1 LPTAASLLISY
12 IGLDMDVGIDV
23 RSKLE
28 MTLPISLSDVIP
40 DHVVGVDLGGSYIRA
55 LLADGDGREVAADS
69 CPTPR
74 DGAAGVVE
82 AIVGLCRRLAEGGGV
97 AWERVASLAVGV
109 PGVADR
115 ESGALHLAPNLPSFD
130 GVDLV
135 GALGA
140 ELATRVIAD
149 NDVNVATLAEHRHGR
164 GVGSE
169 DFVFIAVG
177 TGIGMG
183 IVAGG
188 RLQRGA
194 SGAAGE
200 IGMLPFGGDPFDPA
214 NHVRG
219 TLEEAAAG
227 IGVAGRY
234 AERVGADASPTDP
247 IDLFAAAAAGDV
259 AAAAALDH
267 QASSLA
273 LAVVAIHSVLDPG
286 LVVFGGGLG
295 SRADLLASVRDR
307 VERLSRR
314 PIRLEPS
321 VLGERAGV
329 VGAVE
334 LARDGAASPAT
345 AGGHH

>member
-1 LPTAASLLISY
+1 
-12 IGLDMDVGIDV
+12 MDVG
-23 RSKLE
+23 SQLE
-28 MTLPISLSDVIP
+28 MTLPISLPSDDR

-55 LLADGDGREVAADS
+55 LLADGDGREVTADS

-74 DGAAGVVE
+74 DGATGVVD
-82 AIVGLCRRLAEGGGV
+82 AIVGLCRRLADNGGV
-97 AWERVASLAVGV
+97 AWERVASLAIGV

-115 ESGALHLAPNLPSFD
+115 ESGALHLAPNLPPFD

-135 GALGA
+135 GAVSA
-140 ELATRVIAD
+140 ELDVAVVAD
-149 NDVNVATLAEHRHGR
+149 NDVNAATLAEHRHGR
-164 GVGSE
+164 GVGSD
-169 DFVFIAVG
+169 DFAFIAVG

-200 IGMLPFGGDPFDPA
+200 IGMLPLGGDPFNPA

-227 IGVAGRY
+227 IGVSRRY
-234 AERVGADASPTDP
+234 AERVGAPASPTDP
-247 IDLFAAAAAGDV
+247 IDLFAAAASGD
-259 AAAAALDH
+259 ADAAAALDH

-295 SRADLLASVRDR
+295 SRADLVASVRDR
-307 VERLSRR
+307 VGRLSRR
-314 PIRLEPS
+314 PIRVESS
-321 VLGERAGV
+321 VLGERAGM

-334 LARDGAASPAT
+334 LARDGARSAST
-345 AGGHH
+345 AGRHG

>member
-1 LPTAASLLISY
+1 MS
-12 IGLDMDVGIDV
+12 
-23 RSKLE
+23 
-28 MTLPISLSDVIP
+28 LPISSTNAVR
-40 DHVVGVDLGGSYIRA
+40 DHVVGVDLGGSYTRA
-55 LLADGDGREVAADS
+55 VLADAEGREVATDS
-69 CPTPR
+69 CSTPR

-82 AIVGLCRRLAEGGGV
+82 AIVDLCRRLADDGGV
-97 AWERVASLAVGV
+97 AWERVASLGIGV
-109 PGVADR
+109 PGVADH
-115 ESGALHLAPNLPSFD
+115 ESGALHLAPNLPPFD

-135 GALGA
+135 GAVSA
-140 ELATRVIAD
+140 ELAVAVIAD

-164 GVGSE
+164 GVGSD
-169 DFVFIAVG
+169 DFAFIAVG

-200 IGMLPFGGDPFDPA
+200 IAMLPLGGDPFNPA

-227 IGVAGRY
+227 IGVARRY
-234 AERVGADASPTDP
+234 AERVGTDASPTDP
-247 IDLFAAAAAGDV
+247 VDLFAAAASGDADAV
-259 AAAAALDH
+259 AALDH

-273 LAVVAIHSVLDPG
+273 LAVVAIHSVLDPA

-295 SRADLLASVRDR
+295 TRADLVASVRDR
-307 VERLSRR
+307 VGQLSRR
-314 PIRLEPS
+314 AIRIEPS

-334 LARDGAASPAT
+334 LARDGAASLST
-345 AGGHH
+345 AGRHG

>member
-1 LPTAASLLISY
+1 
-12 IGLDMDVGIDV
+12 
-23 RSKLE
+23 
-28 MTLPISLSDVIP
+28 MTLPISFKTPVR

-55 LLADGDGREVAADS
+55 LLADGDGREVAEGS

-82 AIVGLCRRLAEGGGV
+82 AIVSLCRRLSDGGGI
-97 AWERVASLAVGV
+97 AWERVASLAIGV

-115 ESGALHLAPNLPSFD
+115 ESGALHLAPNLPPFD

-135 GALGA
+135 GAVGA
-140 ELATRVIAD
+140 ELAISVVAD

-164 GVGSE
+164 GVGSD
-169 DFVFIAVG
+169 DFAFIAVG

-200 IGMLPFGGDPFDPA
+200 IGMLPLGGDPFNPA

-227 IGVAGRY
+227 IGVARRY
-234 AERVGADASPTDP
+234 AERTGAGASPADP
-247 IDLFAAAAAGDV
+247 IDLFAAAASGD
-259 AAAAALDH
+259 AHAAAALDH

-295 SRADLLASVRDR
+295 SRADLVASIRDR
-307 VERLSRR
+307 VGRLSRR
-314 PIRLEPS
+314 AIRIEPS

-334 LARDGAASPAT
+334 LARDGAPSPST
-345 AGGHH
+345 TGGRG

>member
-1 LPTAASLLISY
+1 
-12 IGLDMDVGIDV
+12 MDSV
-23 RSKLE
+23 R
-28 MTLPISLSDVIP
+28 
-40 DHVVGVDLGGSYIRA
+40 DHVVGIDLGGSYIRA

-82 AIVGLCRRLAEGGGV
+82 AIVGLCRRLAVGGGIP
-97 AWERVASLAVGV
+97 WGRVASLAIGV

-115 ESGALHLAPNLPSFD
+115 DSGALHLAPNLPPFD

-135 GALGA
+135 GAVGA
-140 ELATRVIAD
+140 QLAIGVTAD
-149 NDVNVATLAEHRHGR
+149 NDVNVATVAEHRHGR
-164 GVGSE
+164 GVGSD
-169 DFVFIAVG
+169 DFAFIAVG

-200 IGMLPFGGDPFDPA
+200 IGMLPLGGDPFDPA
-214 NHVRG
+214 NHFRG

-227 IGVAGRY
+227 IGVARRY
-234 AERVGADASPTDP
+234 AERIGADASPTDP
-247 IDLFAAAAAGDV
+247 IDLFAAAAAGD
-259 AAAAALDH
+259 ADAAAALDH

-273 LAVVAIHSVLDPG
+273 LAVVAIDSVLDPG

-295 SRADLLASVRDR
+295 SRTDLVSSVRDR
-307 VERLSRR
+307 VGRLTRR
-314 PIRLEPS
+314 AIRIEPS

-334 LARDGAASPAT
+334 LARDGAPSPST
-345 AGGHH
+345 AGRYG

>member
-1 LPTAASLLISY
+1 
-12 IGLDMDVGIDV
+12 
-23 RSKLE
+23 
-28 MTLPISLSDVIP
+28 MTLPISLAN
-40 DHVVGVDLGGSYIRA
+40 DHVVGVDLGGSYTRA
-55 LLADGDGREVAADS
+55 LLADRDGREVTAAFT
-69 CPTPR
+69 PTPR

-82 AIVGLCRRLAEGGGV
+82 AIIGLCRRLADDGGI
-97 AWERVASLAVGV
+97 AWERVAAVALGV

-115 ESGALHLAPNLPSFD
+115 DSGALHLAPNLPPFD

-135 GALGA
+135 GAVGA
-140 ELATRVIAD
+140 ELGVPVTAD

-164 GVGSE
+164 GVGSD
-169 DFVFIAVG
+169 DFAFIAVG

-200 IGMLPFGGDPFDPA
+200 IATLPLGGDPFDPA

-227 IGVAGRY
+227 IGVAQRY
-234 AERVGADASPTDP
+234 AERIGVDVSPADP
-247 IDLFAAAAAGDV
+247 IDLFAAAAAGD
-259 AAAAALDH
+259 ADAAAALDH

-273 LAVVAIHSVLDPG
+273 LAVVAIHSVLDPA

-295 SRADLLASVRDR
+295 SRPDLLASVRER
-307 VERLSRR
+307 VGRLSRR
-314 PIRLEPS
+314 EIRVEAS

-334 LARDGAASPAT
+334 LARDSAASRLT
-345 AGGHH
+345 AGGHG

>member
-1 LPTAASLLISY
+1 
-12 IGLDMDVGIDV
+12 
-23 RSKLE
+23 
-28 MTLPISLSDVIP
+28 MTLPISTTSAAR
-40 DHVVGVDLGGSYIRA
+40 DHLVGVDLGGSYTRA
-55 LLADGDGREVAADS
+55 LLADGDGREVAEDS

-82 AIVGLCRRLAEGGGV
+82 AIVNLCRGLADGSGIP
-97 AWERVASLAVGV
+97 WERVGSLAIGV

-115 ESGALHLAPNLPSFD
+115 ESGALHLAPNLPPFD

-135 GALGA
+135 GAVSA
-140 ELATRVIAD
+140 ELAVAVVAD
-149 NDVNVATLAEHRHGR
+149 NDVNAATLAEHRHGR
-164 GVGSE
+164 GVGSD
-169 DFVFIAVG
+169 DFAFIAVG

-200 IGMLPFGGDPFDPA
+200 IGMLPLGGDPFNPA

-227 IGVAGRY
+227 IGVGRRY
-234 AERVGADASPTDP
+234 AERSGASATDP
-247 IDLFAAAAAGDV
+247 IDLFAAAASGD
-259 AAAAALDH
+259 ADAAAALDH

-295 SRADLLASVRDR
+295 SRADLVASVRDR
-307 VERLSRR
+307 VGRLSRR
-314 PIRLEPS
+314 AIRVEPS

-329 VGAVE
+329 IGAVE
-334 LARDGAASPAT
+334 LARDGAPST
-345 AGGHH
+345 TGGRG

>member
-1 LPTAASLLISY
+1 
-12 IGLDMDVGIDV
+12 
-23 RSKLE
+23 
-28 MTLPISLSDVIP
+28 MTLPISSMNGVR
-40 DHVVGVDLGGSYIRA
+40 DHVVGIDLGGSYTRA
-55 LLADGDGREVAADS
+55 VLADAEGREVATDS
-69 CPTPR
+69 CSTPR

-82 AIVGLCRRLAEGGGV
+82 AIVGLCRRLAGDGGV
-97 AWERVASLAVGV
+97 AWERVATLAIGV

-115 ESGALHLAPNLPSFD
+115 ESGALHLAPNLPPFD

-135 GALGA
+135 GAVSA
-140 ELATRVIAD
+140 ELAVAVVAD

-164 GVGSE
+164 GVGSD
-169 DFVFIAVG
+169 DFAFIAVG

-200 IGMLPFGGDPFDPA
+200 IAMLPLGGDPFNPA

-227 IGVAGRY
+227 IGVARRY

-247 IDLFAAAAAGDV
+247 IDLFAAAASGD
-259 AAAAALDH
+259 ADAAAALDH

-273 LAVVAIHSVLDPG
+273 LAVVAIHSVLDPA

-295 SRADLLASVRDR
+295 TRADLVASVRER
-307 VERLSRR
+307 VGQLTRR
-314 PIRLEPS
+314 AIRIEPS

-334 LARDGAASPAT
+334 LARDGAASLST
-345 AGGHH
+345 AGRHG

>member
-1 LPTAASLLISY
+1 
-12 IGLDMDVGIDV
+12 
-23 RSKLE
+23 
-28 MTLPISLSDVIP
+28 MTLPISSTNGVR
-40 DHVVGVDLGGSYIRA
+40 DHVVGVDLGGSYTRA
-55 LLADGDGREVAADS
+55 VLADAEGREVATDS
-69 CPTPR
+69 CSTPR

-82 AIVGLCRRLAEGGGV
+82 AIVGLCRRLAGDGGV
-97 AWERVASLAVGV
+97 AWERVATLAIGV

-115 ESGALHLAPNLPSFD
+115 ESGALHLAPNLPPFD

-135 GALGA
+135 GAVSA
-140 ELATRVIAD
+140 ELAVAVVAD

-164 GVGSE
+164 GVGSD
-169 DFVFIAVG
+169 DFAFIAVG

-194 SGAAGE
+194 TGAAGE
-200 IGMLPFGGDPFDPA
+200 ICALPLGGDPFDPT

-227 IGVAGRY
+227 IGVARRY

-247 IDLFAAAAAGDV
+247 IDLFAAAASGD
-259 AAAAALDH
+259 ADAAAALDH

-273 LAVVAIHSVLDPG
+273 LAVVAIHSVLDPA

-295 SRADLLASVRDR
+295 TRADLVASVRDR
-307 VERLSRR
+307 VGQLTRR
-314 PIRLEPS
+314 AIRIEPS

-334 LARDGAASPAT
+334 LARDGAASLST
-345 AGGHH
+345 AGRHG